1 MTAKSAIGIVLG
13 ILLGVVS
20 GSSAFM
26 VVRVVPVIWQRTGAS
41 GWIKRRTGIDILGT
55 ALVAA
60 VWIARSWFL
69 WVILVLFWQAILAP
83 PISYMLFRFLLLPSS
98 IAAAGAH
105 GPPLTIGIMVSYASY
120 ALCAYAYW
128 SAWRKAKQMRA

>member
-1 MTAKSAIGIVLG
+1 MTTQSAIGTVLG

-20 GSSAFM
+20 GSTAFL

-41 GWIKRRTGIDILGT
+41 GWIKRRTGIDILGS

-60 VWIARSWFL
+60 AWIARSWFL
-69 WVILVLFWQAILAP
+69 WFILVLFWQAILAP
-83 PISYMLFRFLLLPSS
+83 PVSYMVFRFLFLPGSL
-98 IAAAGAH
+98 AAAGA
-105 GPPLTIGIMVSYASY
+105 PPLTLGFIVSYASY

-128 SAWRKAKQMRA
+128 NAWRKARQMRA